1 MKKIS
6 IYLKQASKYITGFE
20 KEFYERTKGALE
32 MEGLFHKYDVAV
44 KDFIESNRY
53 GEKYINGLKNLLELK
68 PKDHSLL
75 RSLEDSLIKIYH
87 SQPDE
92 WVKIFIDNE
101 PRYLKKIDSTHL
113 YSSNQP
119 KESIAIHVAEL
130 RDNQKLYNDV
140 EQWLHGRL
148 KIENK
153 KY

>member
-1 MKKIS
+1 MKKVS
-6 IYLKQASKYITGFE
+6 TYLKKASKYTFGFE
-20 KEFYERTKGALE
+20 KEFGERNKGALE
-32 MEGLFHKYDVAV
+32 MEGLFHKYDISVE
-44 KDFIESNRY
+44 DFIKSNRY
-53 GEKYINGLKNLLELK
+53 GEKYIDSLKNVSVLK
-68 PKDHSLL
+68 PKDHSIL
-75 RSLEDSLIKIYH
+75 RNLEDALIKL
-87 SQPDE
+87 SENEQDE

-130 RDNQKLYNDV
+130 RHNPKLYNDV

>member
-1 MKKIS
+1 MKKVS
-6 IYLKQASKYITGFE
+6 NYLKCATKYITGFE
-20 KEFYERTKGALE
+20 KEFGERNKGALE
-32 MEGLFHKYDVAV
+32 MEGLFHKYDVSV
-44 KDFIESNRY
+44 SDFIKSNRY
-53 GEKYINGLKNLLELK
+53 GQKYIDSLKNLTELK
-68 PKDHSLL
+68 PKDHSIL

-92 WVKIFIDNE
+92 WVKVFIDGE

-130 RDNQKLYNDV
+130 RDNPKFYNDV